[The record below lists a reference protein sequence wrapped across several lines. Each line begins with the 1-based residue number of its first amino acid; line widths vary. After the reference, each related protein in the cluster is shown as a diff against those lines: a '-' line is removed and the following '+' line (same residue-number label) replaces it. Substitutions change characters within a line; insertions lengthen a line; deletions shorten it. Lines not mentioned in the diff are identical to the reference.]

1 MRSHGWSGDTPG
13 SDEEAISRIL
23 DAAERLLVERGPSL
37 RIADVART
45 LGVTRQTVYRYF
57 PNAEQLILTT
67 SMRSG
72 DGFLEQLAARV
83 RGLTEPVDA
92 VVEGMAFAVEKLAD
106 DPRIN
111 FILTNRPGG
120 KVTTAIASDTA
131 LTFSRSMLHRFD
143 VDWEAHGF
151 DEAALDE
158 LSEFSI
164 RLLYSFLTERDTR
177 RPDELRRFL
186 ARWVGPAIMYPRLAG
201 ALEPIAKTAV
211 PAPRSHRR
219 TAS

>member
-1 MRSHGWSGDTPG
+1 MRSHGWSGDTPA
-13 SDEEAISRIL
+13 SDEEAINRIL
-23 DAAERLLVERGPSL
+23 NAAEQLLVERGPAL

-72 DGFLEQLAARV
+72 DGFLDQLAARV

-92 VVEGMAFAVEKLAD
+92 VVEGMAFAVETLAD
-106 DPRIN
+106 DQRIS
-111 FILTNRPGG
+111 FLLTNRPGG
-120 KVTTAIASDTA
+120 KIASDTA

-143 VDWEAHGF
+143 VDWQAHGF

-164 RLLYSFLTERDTR
+164 RVLYSFLSEQDSRT
-177 RPDELRRFL
+177 PDELRQFL
-186 ARWVGPAIMYPRLAG
+186 ARWIGPAIAYPRLAG
-201 ALEPIAKTAV
+201 AVEPIARIASV
-211 PAPRSHRR
+211 PRRARRR

>member
-23 DAAERLLVERGPSL
+23 DAAERLLVERGPAL

-83 RGLTEPVDA
+83 RGVTEPVDA
-92 VVEGMAFAVEKLAD
+92 VVEGMAFAVEQLAD

-158 LSEFSI
+158 LSEFTI
-164 RLLYSFLTERDTR
+164 RLLYSFLTERDIR
-177 RPDELRRFL
+177 SPDELRRFL
-186 ARWVGPAIMYPRLAG
+186 ARWVGPAIRYPRLAG
-201 ALEPIAKTAV
+201 ALDPIAKTAV
-211 PAPRSHRR
+211 PTARSRRR